1 MPEREARALRSC
13 ERTDGPAA
21 NDAAPE
27 RLQSRL
33 MRIGIPRETKDGE
46 RRVGMTPDGARALV
60 RDGHDVVV
68 ECGAGAASGFSDAA
82 YAACGAAVVDGPDS
96 VWDCGLV
103 VKVKELQ
110 RGEYGQL
117 RPHTTIFGFAQL
129 NRDPALLAA
138 ILASGAR
145 VIACETVRDAGGALP
160 LLAPMSRIAGRL
172 APLVGAQAL
181 QVACDGGGTMIT
193 GVDDVPAARVVVVGA
208 GNAGREAARIAAR
221 LGCRVDVWSRGA
233 QRLAQLAEALAQEG
247 RSVGT
252 RRIGEP
258 GADLAAAIAAADLVI
273 GAVLE
278 PGKLSPR
285 LISREMVRSMRRGS
299 AIVDVGIDQ
308 GGIAETSRMT
318 TLTDPTYVEEGV
330 VHYAVPNLPALVPRT
345 ATTAFCAA
353 TLGYV
358 RALAGRGIAA
368 ALDEDPGL
376 AEGVMVWD
384 GTIVHAGLAA
394 QSNLPV
400 TAAPWRTA
408 RAQPARVG

>member
-1 MPEREARALRSC
+1 
-13 ERTDGPAA
+13 
-21 NDAAPE
+21 
-27 RLQSRL
+27 
-33 MRIGIPRETKDGE
+33 
-46 RRVGMTPDGARALV
+46 MTPDGARALA

-68 ECGAGAASGFSDAA
+68 ECGAGAASGFPDSA
-82 YAACGAAVVDGPDS
+82 YAACGAAVVEGADR

-110 RGEYGQL
+110 RPEYGRL
-117 RPHTTIFGFAQL
+117 RPHTTLFCFAQL
-129 NRDPALLAA
+129 HRDPTLLAA

-145 VIACETVRDAGGALP
+145 VIACETVRDAEGALP

-181 QVACDGGGTMIT
+181 QCACDGGGTLIT
-193 GVDDVPAARVVVVGA
+193 GVDEVPAARVVVVGA
-208 GNAGREAARIAAR
+208 GNVGTEAARIAAR

-258 GADLAAAIAAADLVI
+258 GAGLAAAIAAADLVI

-285 LISREMVRSMRRGS
+285 LISREMVRSMRRGA

-318 TLTDPTYVEEGV
+318 TLSDPTYVDEGV

-345 ATTAFCAA
+345 ATAAFCAA

-376 AEGVMVWD
+376 GEGVMVWD

-394 QSNLPV
+394 QSGLPA
-400 TAAPWRTA
+400 TAAPWRS
-408 RAQPARVG
+408 AQPARVG

>member
-1 MPEREARALRSC
+1 
-13 ERTDGPAA
+13 
-21 NDAAPE
+21 
-27 RLQSRL
+27 

-46 RRVGMTPDGARALV
+46 RRVGLTPDGARALV

-68 ECGAGAASGFSDAA
+68 ESGAGAASGFRDAA
-82 YAACGAAVVDGPDS
+82 YAACGAAVVDSPDR
-96 VWDCGLV
+96 VWCCGLI

-110 RGEYGQL
+110 HQEYGRL
-117 RPHTTIFGFAQL
+117 RPHATIFGFAQL

-138 ILASGAR
+138 ILAVQAR
-145 VIACETVRDAGGALP
+145 VIACETVRGAAGALP

-181 QVACDGGGTMIT
+181 QSARDGGGTLIT

-208 GNAGREAARIAAR
+208 GTVGTEAARIATR
-221 LGCRVDVWSRGA
+221 LGCFVDVWSRGA
-233 QRLAQLAEALAQEG
+233 PRLARLAEALAQEG
-247 RSVGT
+247 LSVGT
-252 RRIGEP
+252 RRVGES
-258 GADLAAAIAAADLVI
+258 GADLGTAIAAADLVI

-285 LISREMVRSMRRGS
+285 LISRDMLRSMRRGS
-299 AIVDVGIDQ
+299 ALVDVGIDQ

-318 TLTDPTYVEEGV
+318 TLSDPTYIEEGV

-384 GTIVHAGLAA
+384 GTIVHAALAA
-394 QSNLPV
+394 QSKLSAV
-400 TAAPWRTA
+400 AAPWRRAGA
-408 RAQPARVG
+408 RSARVG

>member
-1 MPEREARALRSC
+1 
-13 ERTDGPAA
+13 
-21 NDAAPE
+21 
-27 RLQSRL
+27 

-82 YAACGAAVVDGPDS
+82 YAACGAAVVDGPDR

-145 VIACETVRDAGGALP
+145 VIACETVRGAEGALP

-181 QVACDGGGTMIT
+181 QFACDGGGTLIT
-193 GVDDVPAARVVVVGA
+193 GVDEVPAARVVVVGA

-285 LISREMVRSMRRGS
+285 LVSREMVRSMRRGS

-318 TLTDPTYVEEGV
+318 TLSDPTYVEEGV

-384 GTIVHAGLAA
+384 GTIVRAGLAA